1 MVKKLLTI
9 AGSDSLSGGGIQADL
24 ATFNEF
30 GYFGLSV
37 ITSIVTVTN
46 DNFKIYPTDLK
57 IIQAQ
62 LDSTLALDDI
72 AAIKVG
78 LLPTVDIID
87 LVAEYLT
94 KVDVPV
100 IVDPVM
106 VFKET
111 DSTNTDF
118 LVQEIKNQLLP
129 LATVATPNLYE
140 AQLLSGLTIQSVD
153 DMKAAAKVIGS
164 FGVESV
170 VVKSGARLAGNQ
182 TFDLLFHNN
191 NYKIFEQK
199 KVMSNIPMNNGAGCT
214 FSSSIAANIVTS
226 SVTDA
231 VADAKAF
238 VLAGIENGVIINEN
252 FEVGNVWQAARRL
265 RNN

>member
-87 LVAEYLT
+87 LVAEYLK

-129 LATVATPNLYE
+129 
-140 AQLLSGLTIQSVD
+140 
-153 DMKAAAKVIGS
+153 
-164 FGVESV
+164 
-170 VVKSGARLAGNQ
+170 
-182 TFDLLFHNN
+182 
-191 NYKIFEQK
+191 
-199 KVMSNIPMNNGAGCT
+199 
-214 FSSSIAANIVTS
+214 
-226 SVTDA
+226 
-231 VADAKAF
+231 
-238 VLAGIENGVIINEN
+238 
-252 FEVGNVWQAARRL
+252 
-265 RNN
+265 

>member
-37 ITSIVTVTN
+37 ITSIVTVTK
-46 DNFKIYPTDLK
+46 DDFTIYPTDLK

-62 LDSTLALDDI
+62 LDSTLALADI

-78 LLPTVDIID
+78 LLPTVATID
-87 LVAEYLT
+87 LVVAYLK
-94 KVDVPV
+94 KVDIP
-100 IVDPVM
+100 IIIDPVM

-129 LATVATPNLYE
+129 LATIVTPNLYE
-140 AQLLSGLTIQSVD
+140 AQLLSGLTIESVD

-164 FGVESV
+164 FGAQSV

-182 TFDLLFHNN
+182 TVDVLFHNN
-191 NYKIFEQK
+191 HYTIFEQEK
-199 KVMSNIPMNNGAGCT
+199 IMSTIPMNNGAGCT

-238 VLAGIENGVIINEN
+238 VLAGIENGVILNEN

-265 RNN
+265 HNN